1 MSESTTVLSEIIH
14 SRRSVRKYDQSA
26 PFDHQA
32 VTRSL
37 ELAILSPN
45 SSNMQLWEFHVSLA
59 KTNVNNLHDIAWD
72 KTLPKQPMNWSLLL

>member
-1 MSESTTVLSEIIH
+1 MSESTTVLTEIIH

-45 SSNMQLWEFHVSLA
+45 SSNMQLWEFHRVVSEDKREQLA
-59 KTNVNNLHDIAWD
+59 RIAWD
-72 KTLPKQPMNWSLLL
+72 KTLQKQRMNWSLLL